1 MNIDLALKRDVES
14 ELRWEPSVDEAR
26 IEVSANNGV
35 VTLSGHVPTYAQ
47 KCGAEQAA
55 KRVHG
60 VRAIANELRVELAPG
75 TTRSDEDLAAACR
88 AALTGHGLVPQ
99 GQLEVLVDHGRV
111 TLEGTVEWNYQKVA
125 AEQAV
130 QYLLGIV
137 SLTNQ
142 ITVEPR
148 ASVTDLRRNIEEA
161 FERSAEVDAARVIV
175 ETRDSKVTLRGAA
188 RSWSEKDEAQRAAWS
203 APGVTMVEN
212 NLTVLP

>member
-1 MNIDLALKRDVES
+1 MNIDLALKRDVKS
-14 ELRWEPSVDEAR
+14 ELRWEPSVDDAR

-35 VTLSGHVPTYAQ
+35 VTLSGHVSAYAQ
-47 KCGAEQAA
+47 KCGAEQAT

-60 VRAIANELRVELAPG
+60 VRAIANELRVELAPEA
-75 TTRSDEDLAAACR
+75 TRSDEDLAAACR
-88 AALTGHGLVPQ
+88 AALTGHGLVPE
-99 GQLEVLVDHGRV
+99 GQLEALVDHGRV

-130 QYLLGIV
+130 QYLRGIV
-137 SLTNQ
+137 GLINH

-148 ASVTDLRRNIEEA
+148 VSVTDLRRSIEEA

-175 ETRDSKVTLRGAA
+175 EARDSKVILRGAV
-188 RSWSEKDEAQRAAWS
+188 RSWAEKNEAQRAAWA
-203 APGVTMVEN
+203 APGVTIVEN